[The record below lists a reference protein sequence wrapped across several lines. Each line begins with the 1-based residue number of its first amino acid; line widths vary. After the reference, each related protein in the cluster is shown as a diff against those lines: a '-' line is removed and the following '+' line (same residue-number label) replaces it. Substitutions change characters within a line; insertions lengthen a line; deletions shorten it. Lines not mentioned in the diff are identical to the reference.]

1 MSSLEALHF
10 CMSESLGVQGDS
22 EVTSQTGQTA
32 VGRDRR
38 TIRGMNTVAIDPS
51 GENLTVPLK
60 QDATVIGL
68 VGLAHGTS
76 HFSHLLLAPLFPVFM
91 RDFGLSY
98 SDVGLLMSVFFIISG
113 CGQAMAG
120 FVVDRVGARPILFA
134 AIGCFVLASLAAS
147 MATGY
152 MGLVLVAVLA
162 GLGNAPFHP
171 ADFTILN
178 QRVSAPRLGHAF
190 SAHGLTGNLGWAL
203 APAFLVGI
211 TAISDWRTAY
221 HAATVLYLA
230 VLVVLFVNRENLRTE
245 VHIRQANENKASD
258 LAFMK
263 LPVVWWC
270 FAFFLLSTMTLAV
283 VQSYAPSILH
293 KLHGVSVETA
303 TLTIS
308 AYMLCGALG
317 MFVGGFIAATSRHSD
332 RVVAWAMT
340 AGAALLLLCATGWLG
355 GGGTMAVL
363 AATGFAVGIGGPS
376 RDMMI
381 KKATP
386 KGATGR
392 VYGTVYSGLDVG
404 FAVSPLVFG
413 LLMDRGFYALTL
425 AGAAVVLLIS
435 VVAAVGVGQRT
446 PAR

>member
-1 MSSLEALHF
+1 MTTATLH
-10 CMSESLGVQGDS
+10 
-22 EVTSQTGQTA
+22 A
-32 VGRDRR
+32 V
-38 TIRGMNTVAIDPS
+38 PS
-51 GENLTVPLK
+51 ANPVPLK
-60 QDATVIGL
+60 QDAAVIGL

-76 HFSHLLLAPLFPVFM
+76 HFSHLLLAPLFPIFI

-98 SDVGLLMSVFFIISG
+98 SDVGLLMTLFFTISG
-113 CGQAMAG
+113 TGQALSG
-120 FVVDRVGARPILFA
+120 FVVDRLGARPVLFA
-134 AIGCFVLASLAAS
+134 AIGCFLLASLVAS
-147 MATGY
+147 QATGY
-152 MGLVLVAVLA
+152 SGLLLVAAIA

-190 SAHGLTGNLGWAL
+190 SAHGLSGNLGWAL

-211 TAISDWRTAY
+211 TALADWRSA
-221 HAATVLYLA
+221 YLA
-230 VLVVLFVNRENLRTE
+230 AAAMYVVVLGVLFWQRDKLRTE
-245 VHIRQANENKASD
+245 VVVREANAPKNSE
-258 LAFMK
+258 LAYLK
-263 LPVVWWC
+263 LPVIWWC

-283 VQSYAPSILH
+283 VQSYAPSIL
-293 KLHGVSVETA
+293 KNLHGVSMEVA

-317 MFVGGFIAATSRHSD
+317 MLVGGFVAAYGPQHRLSSD
-332 RVVAWAMT
+332 RVVAYAMT
-340 AGAALLLLCATGWLG
+340 AGAVLLLVCATGWLG
-355 GGGTMAVL
+355 AGGTLVAL

-404 FAVSPLVFG
+404 FALSPIVFG
-413 LLMDRGFYALTL
+413 QFMDRGWYALTL
-425 AGAAVVLLIS
+425 AGAAVVLMVS
-435 VVAAVGVGQRT
+435 VYAAVGVGRRIPST
-446 PAR
+446 A

>member
-1 MSSLEALHF
+1 MP
-10 CMSESLGVQGDS
+10 
-22 EVTSQTGQTA
+22 
-32 VGRDRR
+32 R
-38 TIRGMNTVAIDPS
+38 MNTATLDAALPPA
-51 GENLTVPLK
+51 NPVPLK
-60 QDATVIGL
+60 QDAAVIGL

-76 HFSHLLLAPLFPVFM
+76 HFSHLLLAPLFPIFM

-98 SDVGLLMSVFFIISG
+98 SDVGLLMTIFFIISG
-113 CGQAMAG
+113 TGQAMAG
-120 FVVDRVGARPILFA
+120 FLVDRVGARPVLFA
-134 AIGCFVLASLAAS
+134 AISCFLLASLAAS

-152 MGLVLVAVLA
+152 AGLVLVAALA

-178 QRVSAPRLGHAF
+178 QRVSAPRLGYAF

-211 TAISDWRTAY
+211 TALADWRTAY
-221 HAATVLYLA
+221 HCAALLYIA
-230 VLVVLFVNRENLRTE
+230 VLGLLFWQRAKLRTE
-245 VHIRQANENKASD
+245 VHVRHADAPKGAD
-258 LAFMK
+258 LAFLK

-283 VQSYAPSILH
+283 VQSFAPSIL
-293 KLHGVSVETA
+293 KQLYGVSVEAA
-303 TLTIS
+303 TVTVS

-317 MFVGGFIAATSRHSD
+317 MFVGGFVAATSQHSE
-332 RVVAWAMT
+332 RVVALAMT
-340 AGAALLLLCATGWLG
+340 AGAVLLLLCATGWLG
-355 GGGTMAVL
+355 GTGTMVVL
-363 AATGFAVGIGGPS
+363 AATGFAVGVGGPS

-404 FAVSPLVFG
+404 FAVSPMIFG
-413 LLMDRGFYALTL
+413 IFMDRGWYALTL
-425 AGAAVVLLIS
+425 GGAALVLLIS
-435 VVAAVGVGQRT
+435 VYAAIGVGRRT
-446 PAR
+446 VAR